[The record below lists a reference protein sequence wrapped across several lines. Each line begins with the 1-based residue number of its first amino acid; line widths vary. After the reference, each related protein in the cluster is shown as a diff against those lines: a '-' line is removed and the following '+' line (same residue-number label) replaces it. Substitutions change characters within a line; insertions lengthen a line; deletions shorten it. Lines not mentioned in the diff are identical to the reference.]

1 MRFTFETTP
10 RGGRAPRADRRIC
23 MKNIL
28 SQSKTVLRA
37 RPDVPRDACRHPL
50 RMNEVDGMAQGTVKC
65 FNSEKASVSSLRT
78 VAQKMCSSTTRKF
91 GYKSLEENQR
101 VKFDVE

>member
-1 MRFTFETTP
+1 
-10 RGGRAPRADRRIC
+10 
-23 MKNIL
+23 
-28 SQSKTVLRA
+28 
-37 RPDVPRDACRHPL
+37 
-50 RMNEVDGMAQGTVKC
+50 MNEVDGMAQGTVKC